1 MGAAP
6 GQELPSRAWS
16 EKGVAELRVMD
27 GVNSHHGEG
36 NSRPLASK
44 SLYRVCEKPQS
55 VWPEQPRFGLEG

>member
-55 VWPEQPRFGLEG
+55 V